1 MYSRNEIFQHYSGD
15 SNNGEI
21 KKGHWEFQQRGLT
34 IQEEGQRQMTQT
46 SSFSCRAELR
56 STAKL

>member
-21 KKGHWEFQQRGLT
+21 KKGPLG
-34 IQEEGQRQMTQT
+34 I
-46 SSFSCRAELR
+46 
-56 STAKL
+56 STAGADDSGGGSATDDSNQQF